1 MKTKMAW
8 IFKHRIFPFVG
19 EILRES
25 GEKRQEKVK
34 ILRNTFFPLF
44 WLKEPSGTKLKKF
57 LKGKKK
63 ILKGRE
69 LSLAFI

>member
-1 MKTKMAW
+1 MAW

-25 GEKRQEKVK
+25 GGKKTREREDIEKH
-34 ILRNTFFPLF
+34 IFSLF
-44 WLKEPSGTKLKKF
+44 WLKEPSGTKFKKF

-63 ILKGRE
+63 FLKGRE
-69 LSLAFI
+69 LALAFI